1 MTYAQA
7 EKEARQAW
15 AELARH
21 YAAAVGSA
29 RAFDELHPA
38 YRHWLVALTW
48 HIRSRGGER
57 P

>member
-21 YAAAVGSA
+21 YAGAVSSA
-29 RAFDELHPA
+29 SPFDELHPA
-38 YRHWLVALTW
+38 HRHWMVAVTW
-48 HIRSRGGER
+48 HIRSRGR
-57 P
+57 